1 MILPI
6 LIKFEHFQCIFI
18 GCQVKQAA
26 VEQIRCARQASEE
39 ACWQCG
45 RPATET
51 CSGISQKQKTNSKT
65 KKKTQKYQFEHF
77 FWYFQN
83 CCRPTIPIKISALQT
98 QNQLRWW
105 RWWCMNIVQDAAWLG
120 IVASCANTRWKQK
133 LISDFEQIFFYFG
146 NIIKHIK
153 TRWHWA
159 NNIYFMLNI

>member
-1 MILPI
+1 MQVSLAKMILPI

-77 FWYFQN
+77 FLVF
-83 CCRPTIPIKISALQT
+83 SELLQT
-98 QNQLRWW
+98 HHTYQNQRTTNTKPIE
-105 RWWCMNIVQDAAWLG
+105 MMTMMMYEH
-120 IVASCANTRWKQK
+120 CAGCSLARYCGQLCQHKVETKA
-133 LISDFEQIFFYFG
+133 DFRF
-146 NIIKHIK
+146 
-153 TRWHWA
+153 
-159 NNIYFMLNI
+159 

>member
-1 MILPI
+1 MKAGLIVYDFFPRKKHNNFYRSEPPQTRANLAILEVSRFQYHLNLSGFLDMQVSLAKMILPI

-77 FWYFQN
+77 FGIF
-83 CCRPTIPIKISALQT
+83 R
-98 QNQLRWW
+98 
-105 RWWCMNIVQDAAWLG
+105 
-120 IVASCANTRWKQK
+120 IVADPPY
-133 LISDFEQIFFYFG
+133 L
-146 NIIKHIK
+146 
-153 TRWHWA
+153 
-159 NNIYFMLNI
+159 